1 MYQKGEIY
9 MPPKVKITEDAIIEA
24 SIQLIKERGIEGFN
38 ARDLAKNLNCS
49 TQPIFWKFKTID
61 ELKKVVHKKVDEIY
75 NEHMING
82 LKKANSFLGM
92 GLAYISFAKN
102 EKNLFRLLFMSNSI
116 KTESI
121 FEMIEGED
129 NLEIIKLIS
138 QMTGL
143 KEKGSKQ
150 LYIDIWLVVHGIAS
164 MLATNSCNFTD
175 NEIETIV
182 KDSFAGFK
190 HQLKLKE
197 SGDEK

>member
-1 MYQKGEIY
+1 

-24 SIQLIKERGIEGFN
+24 SIQLIRERGIEGFN
-38 ARDLAKNLNCS
+38 ARDLAKSLNCS

-102 EKNLFRLLFMSNSI
+102 EKNLFKLLFMSNSI

-150 LYIDIWLVVHGIAS
+150 LYVDIWLVVHGIAS

-175 NEIETIV
+175 NEIQTIV
-182 KDSFAGFK
+182 KDCFAGFS